1 MGGKIKPPVNN
12 SKPRS
17 KSPLRTGNISPIPH
31 SKPRTLDTFAYT
43 PEKPKEPALELAEI
57 LTARP
62 RNSDSKKS
70 SKAKTFTSLYYRAKE
85 IAQNKEKKVKAIFD
99 EGHPFKPKLNLLS
112 EKMVKEA
119 KKEGKDIR
127 RAKKPPL
134 ANPEPITEEQ
144 PQAKKPL
151 SLSKFLE
158 RNYVQP
164 LIRAEE
170 RKVPQYIPNLDRL
183 DEYCTFSPSLDRK
196 SLKIAKKHQVDVYT
210 KALRSHEEKRLLT
223 YNAKKNQEIQEMANC
238 TFTPQIN
245 RNIDISPKVSTRTK
259 SETRTP
265 IRERGSYSNTPYRL
279 SLGDSHELN

>member
-1 MGGKIKPPVNN
+1 MGGKTKLPISITKPI
-12 SKPRS
+12 S
-17 KSPLRTGNISPIPH
+17 KSPLHTGNISPIPH
-31 SKPRTLDTFAYT
+31 SKQKPLDTFAYT

-62 RNSDSKKS
+62 KNSNSKKS

-85 IAQNKEKKVKAIFD
+85 IAQNKEKKVKAIFE

-112 EKMVKEA
+112 EKIVKEA

-127 RAKKPPL
+127 RAKKSSL
-134 ANPEPITEEQ
+134 TIPEPITEEQ
-144 PQAKKPL
+144 PKTPL

-158 RNYVQP
+158 RNYIQP
-164 LIRAEE
+164 LIKAEE
-170 RKVPQYIPNLDRL
+170 RKVSHYIPSLDRL
-183 DEYCTFSPSLDRK
+183 DEFCTFSPSLDRK
-196 SLKIAKKHQVDVYT
+196 SLKIAKKNQVDIYT
-210 KALRSHEEKRLLT
+210 KALRSQEEKRLLS
-223 YNAKKNQEIQEMANC
+223 YHAKKNQEIQEMTQC

-245 RNIDISPKVSTRTK
+245 RNIDISPKVTTRTK

-265 IRERGSYSNTPYRL
+265 TRQRGSYSNSPYRL